1 VRRREERQKEREE
14 RRKRRG
20 NISLTMVLRYKRAK
34 PADVTVPNNGSCLTC
49 TVLYWFHVFIF
60 GISDI
65 TMGKVP
71 KKPVQ
76 VSTPG
81 SYSASKILK
90 AKARAKTKG
99 KSKGKSK
106 AKSRTVQ
113 NTTPS
118 KASKKKGKGRPSSAS
133 DRRPRKT
140 IKARSS
146 YTEVDL
152 LEAVR
157 LVVEEDFSISCAA
170 QHLNDVKTGVVPR
183 MTLSDR
189 LKKEE
194 PTVKPV
200 LGRPQECYRTF
211 ILLYLYI
218 YNCYRTGTG
227 IP

>member
-1 VRRREERQKEREE
+1 
-14 RRKRRG
+14 
-20 NISLTMVLRYKRAK
+20 
-34 PADVTVPNNGSCLTC
+34 
-49 TVLYWFHVFIF
+49 
-60 GISDI
+60 
-65 TMGKVP
+65 MGKVP

-211 ILLYLYI
+211 ILLYLYTTVPLHYLLYRGTFTLPPTDTYQPTVPTLRYLDPTI
-218 YNCYRTGTG
+218 HIGNCYRTG